1 MKVYVIETGEYSDRY
16 VVAVTDSEETA
27 QLYCKLSNDDSTSYD
42 EFDTDEIKITTEQK
56 EYIED
61 MVDVYAFEYTVN
73 SPYSFQENN
82 HSTTYRNLMIESNIE
97 TITYSNGSKR
107 YIVYI
112 DKNKGYPKARKIARD
127 IVMKRIAEDFN
138 L

>member
-27 QLYCKLSNDDSTSYD
+27 QLYCKFSRDGSTTYD
-42 EFDTDEIKITTEQK
+42 EYDTNEIKITTEQK
-56 EYIED
+56 EYAED
-61 MVDVYAFEYTVN
+61 IIDVYAFKYIVD
-73 SPYSFQENN
+73 SPYNFYESD
-82 HSTTYRNLMIESNIE
+82 HSITYRNLMMESNIE
-97 TITYSNGSKR
+97 TVTYPSGTKN
-107 YIVYI
+107 YTVYI
-112 DKNKGYPKARKIARD
+112 NKNNGYSKARKIARD